1 MDGMAALIAQ
11 LKARSSVTSEQTSDA
26 CPICGGSGYILRRD
40 EKGELFSR
48 ECKCEVI
55 RQNQRR
61 IERSGL
67 KPLLENCTFDRYK
80 ALDQWQK
87 SVKETAE
94 KYVDDHDGKWFF
106 IGGSS
111 GTGKTH
117 LCTAICGE
125 LMGKGV
131 PVRYVQ
137 WRSDIPPIKAK
148 INDADAYQDAIWPL
162 KTVKALYIDDFLKGS
177 VSEGDKN
184 IAFDLLNARYNN
196 PDAITL
202 ISSELTIDKIL
213 EWDEAI
219 GSRIAERSKGYTLN
233 LRGKQN
239 WRLR

>member
-1 MDGMAALIAQ
+1 MTELIAQ
-11 LKARSSVTSEQTSDA
+11 LKARSSAVLEQTSDV
-26 CPICGGSGYILRRD
+26 CPICGGIGYIFRRD

-48 ECKCEVI
+48 ECKCEII
-55 RQNQRR
+55 RQNKRR

-67 KPLLENCTFDRYK
+67 KPLLENCTFDQY
-80 ALDQWQK
+80 DTPDDWQK
-87 SVKETAE
+87 SAKQTA
-94 KYVDDHDGKWFF
+94 KQYVTDYRGKWFF
-106 IGGSS
+106 MGGSS

-117 LCTAICGE
+117 LCTAVCGE
-125 LMGKGV
+125 LMNSGV

-148 INDADAYQDAIWPL
+148 INDADAYTDAIWPL
-162 KTVKALYIDDFLKGS
+162 KSVKALYIDDFLKGS
-177 VSEGDKN
+177 ISDGDKN

-202 ISSELTIDKIL
+202 ISSEMTIDKIL

-219 GSRIAERSKGYTLN
+219 GSRIAERSKGYMLN

>member
-11 LKARSSVTSEQTSDA
+11 LKARSSATSEQTSDA

-80 ALDQWQK
+80 ALDPWQK
-87 SVKETAE
+87 SAKETAE

-177 VSEGDKN
+177 VSDGDKN

-219 GSRIAERSKGYTLN
+219 GSRIAERSNGYTLN

>member
-1 MDGMAALIAQ
+1 MAALIAQ

-80 ALDQWQK
+80 ALDPWQK
-87 SVKETAE
+87 SAKETAE
-94 KYVDDHDGKWFF
+94 RYVGDHDGKWFF

-148 INDADAYQDAIWPL
+148 INDADAYQAAIWPL

-177 VSEGDKN
+177 VSDGDKN

-219 GSRIAERSKGYTLN
+219 GSRIAERSNGYTLN